1 MSGPAPTDVS
11 QIEQQAQQLNQAS
24 VQGYGVAINPQ
35 LATEA
40 LLTNGTAPVS
50 YTAAL
55 GDPSLQG
62 VISSQPVGDSQ
73 FTTKGVPAPSSLYN
87 DPFQFDPNSYKQY
100 VQGMK
105 TNGLNNSFESMGEA
119 PMANLGWMNSI
130 LTGDPDTIKKWQT
143 YLAQGGFYGTT
154 SQDGKTFTKG
164 AVNGYSSADFQTGFK
179 NWALAYFL
187 PQAIFSRDP
196 QEQTNANQFL
206 SGIGIDVN
214 SIAQTMSFNPAQRT
228 KVIDAWLQ
236 AQGPDGNNI
245 DRLNAFAQHFGSAA
259 LPQQL
264 NDLRGD
270 GMFNS
275 IGHFLGHIPGIG
287 NLLGTTPDD
296 LNKKLTPAEQEA
308 MAPALQQAQQ
318 NSGFLGFLGDVFQ
331 APSKALVTV
340 GLFAKDAVTG
350 QLGKD
355 NINPFDSTSTV
366 TKFVNNPMQMMFG
379 DQFVKDHSWLAT
391 IGNVAAN
398 IVDDPFTA
406 LPFVGTAGL
415 AEKIGAGLLGETDE
429 AGNAV
434 TQAAKVAA
442 GKEKMTTVEKAT
454 GGLVSHR
461 VGAIRMSYARP
472 KSVIESVWHRDP
484 ETASLIGKAL
494 DPIGSS
500 QQAIAKVI
508 NNPNMTVGL
517 VRRILGVNTE
527 EEQPVIDKLMAAIK
541 DPAKGATDILSI
553 IQDPRNAIGHRMF
566 DMSLL
571 TNRNEFHK
579 IITNL
584 EKSGLPD
591 AKKLHAWSV
600 LHMNDA
606 PRLVN
611 GKVDPSAAL
620 DAAMNRAIVAGMPQ
634 KEIADFEDK
643 FWHSDPQTMERG
655 DLFHAH
661 MDAIDK
667 HLDETLKD
675 KGGIAKFQEW
685 RNTIKAQKED
695 KPPVYAFSHDPGVPG
710 KETSLR
716 EPLPN
721 FTKGIPGTQWT
732 ADRLNQVVQHHDDIM
747 NTIEA
752 QWRKDVEAAAK
763 TAAGDGV
770 PITDDIRKQVV
781 NSDPWLKAK
790 AQTYQPAMEAAQGE
804 IKALKDMADKAGLA
818 SAGEKVPAPMG
829 TTQNYQ
835 WFYMPNT
842 ASEIAAYMNPA
853 LRQLNTVQK
862 SLGID
867 NAMNWWKS
875 LVLAKPATKWR
886 VVIGDESSRGDINLL
901 LNDFP
906 TWLQYTYSKLKTHGK
921 FLGIKGTAS
930 DTAGMEAI
938 IKDMPPQLRN
948 DFYGI
953 THSEISDF
961 DPMTAGSPGFR
972 KGVTHLVE
980 NHYANWQWVKGWQK
994 AVSAAAKK
1002 GEDWKAAGN
1011 QSITDFLLGDTK
1023 EAAELRQ
1030 MAGVRNIKDLK
1041 KNPELQ
1047 SLINTK
1053 VEDIEQFTHYD
1064 PAIKDR
1070 QHVFNWIKKGAV
1082 DQKQLKRLEQQTSQ
1096 KTEDYLLPR
1105 IQGRSGLAHDV
1116 KGLLD
1121 HQHEQ
1126 MAKAVN
1132 QARARVFHFKYVSA
1146 RKRIDDFYKN
1156 ADGTYGLAGDE
1167 QAVQTTIDRLA
1178 RDEATNWVKKNT
1190 YQGARSMT
1198 GSMLRS
1204 VAPFWGATSNA
1215 DHFYMRQMIEHP
1227 EVMMPTLQATQD
1239 ISQAETQPGGLQMNI
1254 PGAAQLMS
1262 KFGLAAG
1269 DNFSFDPFNA
1279 LFLTREGLGGFLPGM
1294 GPIFNLVSGAMP
1306 QSWQDFESQLPG
1318 MQYVS
1323 QGTPMLPWAEEIL
1336 SGTEQLTGL
1345 GGGKGFEAPI
1355 IGRQE
1360 GYYSKQIDEKLQ
1372 QLEANWEQS
1381 GRKGPAPTVQ
1391 DAEKDYGV
1399 SRIVQGAAGLGA
1411 PLGVAAQNSTKNE
1424 IYTAEQ
1430 EFSTEMSPA
1439 DKAAFYAKYP
1449 DVADYFKYI
1458 DPSTPTSP
1466 EPGVESKDQILQ
1478 KSPWVLAYAT
1488 GTGVSDIPGKA
1499 TVADTQQ
1506 QYKLDV
1512 EQGNITTM
1520 DPTAYLT
1527 KMRTQEEMGQAWNEF
1542 DRLQATY
1549 QEWLQSSGVAS
1560 TSAQAVMWKKQNYD
1574 PVLQSLVD
1582 DYPDWGQTF
1591 VKSTSTTSQPGLQI
1605 ASEPFY
1611 SVSTFDVLPQN
1622 PALETK
1628 ATILWRAALQ
1638 RRDQAMSAL
1647 SQIVSGGGPQIEKDM
1662 VLNGLA
1668 QQLDSLAT
1676 QDPTFAAQ
1684 LSRYRYSSVNDL
1696 LQYQAN
1702 QAVATAQG
1710 FPT

>member
-1 MSGPAPTDVS
+1 MSTGLGNPPPLDVA

-24 VQGYGVAINPQ
+24 IQGYGVAINPQ

-100 VQGMK
+100 TQQMK
-105 TNGLNNSFESMGEA
+105 SNGLNNSFESMGEA
-119 PMANLGWMNSI
+119 PMANLGWMNSV
-130 LTGDPDTIKKWQT
+130 LTGDPNTIKKWQT
-143 YLAQGGFYGTT
+143 YLSQRGFYGTT

-164 AVNGYSSADFQTGFK
+164 DVNGYSSADFQTGFK

-187 PQAIFSRDP
+187 PQALFSRDP
-196 QEQTNANQFL
+196 QEQTNATQFL
-206 SGIGIDVN
+206 SGIGINVN

-236 AQGPDGNNI
+236 AQGPDGNNM
-245 DRLNAFAQHFGSAA
+245 DRLNAFADHFGSAA
-259 LPQQL
+259 LPDQL
-264 NDLRGD
+264 NQLRGD
-270 GMFNS
+270 NAFAS

-308 MAPALQQAQQ
+308 MAPALQQAHD
-318 NSGFLGFLGDVFQ
+318 NSGFLGFLGDVFS
-331 APSKALVTV
+331 APSKGLVTV
-340 GLFAKDAVTG
+340 GFFAKDAMSG

-355 NINPFDSTSTV
+355 NINPFDTTSTV
-366 TKFVNNPMQMMFG
+366 NKFYNNPMQMMFG
-379 DQFVKDHSWLAT
+379 DQFVKDHSWIAT

-398 IVDDPFTA
+398 ILDDPFTA
-406 LPFVGTAGL
+406 LPFLGTAGL

-429 AGNAV
+429 AGNVV

-442 GKEKMTTVEKAT
+442 GKGQMTKVEKAT
-454 GGLVSHR
+454 RGLVSHR
-461 VGAIRMSYARP
+461 VGTIRMSMARP
-472 KSVIESVWHRDP
+472 KSVIDSIKNP
-484 ETASLIGKAL
+484 EAAGLIRKAL

-500 QQAIAKVI
+500 QQEIAGVI
-508 NNPNMTVGL
+508 NNPNMTHGL
-517 VRRILGVNTE
+517 VRRILGVHTQ
-527 EEQPVIDKLMAAIK
+527 EEQPVIDELMAAIK
-541 DPAKGATDILSI
+541 DPAKGATDVLKI
-553 IQDPRNAIGHRMF
+553 IQDPKNKIGHRMF

-584 EKSGLPD
+584 GKSGLPD
-591 AKKLHAWSV
+591 AKKLSIFSA
-600 LHMNDA
+600 LHMDDA

-611 GKVDPSAAL
+611 GTVDPSAAL
-620 DAAMNRAIVAGMPQ
+620 AAAMNRAVVAGMPQ
-634 KEIADFEDK
+634 KEIAEFEDK
-643 FWHSDPQTMERG
+643 FWHADPQTMERG

-667 HLDETLKD
+667 YLEQTLKD
-675 KGGIAKFQEW
+675 HGGIAKFQEW
-685 RNTIKAQKED
+685 RNGIKAKKED
-695 KPPVYAFSHDPGVPG
+695 KPPIYAFSHDPGAPG

-732 ADRLNQVVQHHDDIM
+732 ADRLNEVVQHHDDIM

-752 QWRKDVEAAAK
+752 QWRKDVDAAAK
-763 TAAGDGV
+763 TAVGEDV

-804 IKALKDMADKAGLA
+804 IKAIKEMADKAGLA

-829 TTQNYQ
+829 VTQNYQ

-842 ASEIAAYMNPA
+842 ASEIAAYMNKP

-862 SLGID
+862 ALGID

-886 VVIGDESSRGDINLL
+886 VVIGDETSRFDFNLL

-906 TWLQYTYSKLKTHGK
+906 TWLEYTKSKITTHGK
-921 FLGIKGTAS
+921 FIGVK
-930 DTAGMEAI
+930 DMEDMV
-938 IKDMPPQLRN
+938 KQMPPQLRN
-948 DFYGI
+948 DFYGM

-972 KGVTHLVE
+972 KGVTHLTE
-980 NHYANWQWVKGWQK
+980 NHYAKWQWVKEWQK
-994 AVSAAAKK
+994 TVSAEAKK
-1002 GEDWKAAGN
+1002 GGDWKQAGN
-1011 QSITDFLLGDTK
+1011 KAISDFLMGDTK

-1030 MAGVRNIKDLK
+1030 MAGVRDIKDLK

-1047 SLINTK
+1047 GLIDTK
-1053 VEDIEQFTHYD
+1053 VADIEQFTHYD

-1070 QHVFNWIKKGAV
+1070 QHVFNWIKKGTV
-1082 DQKQLKRLEQQTSQ
+1082 NQKQLKELEKQTSQ
-1096 KTEDYLLPR
+1096 ASNDYLLPR

-1132 QARARVFHFKYVSA
+1132 QARARGFFFKYKSA
-1146 RKRIDDFYKN
+1146 RKRIDNFYKN
-1156 ADGTYGLAGDE
+1156 SDGTYKFAGDE
-1167 QAVQTTIDRLA
+1167 ATVQATLDRLA
-1178 RDEATNWVKKNT
+1178 RDEATQWVKKNT
-1190 YQGARSMT
+1190 YQGARSMA
-1198 GSMLRS
+1198 GSTLRS

-1215 DHFYMRQMIEHP
+1215 DHFYMRTMIEHP
-1227 EVMMPTLQATQD
+1227 EVMMPTLQATQA
-1239 ISQAETQPGGLQMNI
+1239 ISTAEQQPGGLQFNV
-1254 PGAAQLMS
+1254 PFAGQLLS

-1269 DNFSFDPFNA
+1269 DNFTFDPFNA
-1279 LFLTREGLGGFLPGM
+1279 LFLTREGLGGFIPGM
-1294 GPIFNLVSGAMP
+1294 GPVFNLVSGAMP
-1306 QSWQDFESQLPG
+1306 QWMQDFEAQLPG
-1318 MQYVS
+1318 MQYVNS
-1323 QGTPMLPWAEEIL
+1323 GTPMLPWAEEIL
-1336 SGTEQLTGL
+1336 SGVQQVTGT
-1345 GGGKGFEAPI
+1345 GKGFEAPF
-1355 IGRQE
+1355 IGRKQ
-1360 GYYSKQIDEKLQ
+1360 GYYDKQIDEKFQ
-1372 QLEANWEQS
+1372 QLEANWQQG
-1381 GRKGPAPTVQ
+1381 GRKGPAPTIQ

-1399 SRIVQGAAGLGA
+1399 SRIAQGAAGFEA
-1411 PLGVAAQNSTKNE
+1411 PIGLAAQNTTKNE

-1430 EFSTEMSPA
+1430 EFTTEMSPA
-1439 DKAAFYAKYP
+1439 EKQAFYQKYP

-1458 DPSTPTSP
+1458 DPATPSSP

-1488 GTGVSDIPGKA
+1488 GYGQSNIPGKA
-1499 TVADTQQ
+1499 TVADTQK

-1512 EQGNITTM
+1512 EQGNIQTM

-1527 KMRTQEEMGQAWNEF
+1527 KIRTQEQMAQAWNEF

-1549 QEWLQSSGVAS
+1549 QEWLQSTGVAS
-1560 TSAQAVMWKKQNYD
+1560 TSAQATLWKKQNYD
-1574 PVLQSLVD
+1574 PVLNALVN

-1591 VKSTSTTSQPGLQI
+1591 VKSTSTASQPGLQI

-1611 SVSTFDVLPQN
+1611 SVSTFNVLPQN

-1647 SQIVSGGGPQIEKDM
+1647 SQIVAGGGPQIEKDM

-1668 QQLDSLAT
+1668 QQLDSLAQ

-1702 QAVATAQG
+1702 QAVSRAQG